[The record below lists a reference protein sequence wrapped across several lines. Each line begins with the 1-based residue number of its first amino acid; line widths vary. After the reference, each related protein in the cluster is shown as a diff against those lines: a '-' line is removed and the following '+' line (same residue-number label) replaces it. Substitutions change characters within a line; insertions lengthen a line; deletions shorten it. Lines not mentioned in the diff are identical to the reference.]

1 MAHLVWVDLKSG
13 DMIMQKF
20 FTIILLALFFW
31 NCSKKND
38 DTLKGKY
45 SDEQAKLV
53 SELTSG
59 VINPSDKITI
69 RFTTPRAEAENIN
82 QNIEP
87 SAFHFEPEI
96 KGKSF
101 WQDKQ
106 TLVFQP
112 ATPLTQRQRYS
123 GYVDLKQA
131 LFAEKNLEAERIDF
145 EFVAAGREIIL
156 HNSEFKLEKEN
167 DPALVRLSGE
177 IKFNQNVSLDELKKS
192 VTVVS
197 KDGGELNLSWQA
209 TDSLNFKYSS
219 ELIKRDTRSH
229 IFEIR
234 ISKKELDISN
244 DWFDELELPSIKEMA
259 ATAITPVL
267 RGEEYALKIEF
278 SDELN
283 GSKNYNGFVTTK
295 PALNLKTAANGKAL
309 YIEGAFQAGLDYEI
323 TVLSGVSGKWGN
335 LLNQAFQSNLKLPDF
350 KPQMSFLQ
358 TGSILPS
365 ANKNTIRFKTVNV
378 KNVKVVLKK
387 VYENNI
393 GYFLQESTLD
403 GSKSRSEPYWNI
415 SRVGVEVYNKQLNL
429 TNQKN
434 SWLTTELDLDNLF
447 KKDSRGLYILELN
460 FEQNDMIYNPEDYSA
475 DDYYNNPAEWGYL
488 YQYGTRVKPLLISD
502 LALTAKS
509 TSEGIIIFANDILTT
524 KPLAGTKVNLISYQN
539 QLLESGVTDSDGK
552 FQFKTADGFY
562 VEGEYKNQK
571 SLLKFNDNR
580 WNESLFDVG
589 GVKVEQGGLKSF
601 IFSERGVYRPGDEI
615 NLSIILRNKSGSFP
629 DRNPVLLC
637 FYNPRGQLV
646 SKTVN
651 NLGKDGFYSFKLKT
665 KPEDLT
671 GDWRADFEAGGAL
684 FSQNVKV
691 ETVVPYK
698 LKVAVTASEKNLT
711 PATSQ
716 LNLSVKSQYLF
727 GLPSADHECMVSA
740 TLFGVEKKFSR
751 FKNYL
756 FNHEGERFEA
766 VSADLY
772 NGRLNSAGESYFSW
786 ELPEIKNAPASLSAV
801 ITARVLEKGGRPVIN
816 RLILDYDKFNHYVG
830 IEKLEDTY
838 LKTGTPAPFKVVA
851 VDKKG
856 NPVVGRNLK
865 YRIYRNNYYWWYH
878 YNDQDDFIKNFKTD
892 YETVLVAEGSVV
904 SSYDPVTIEY
914 TPDNYGE
921 LLLEVSDGSQG
932 HTAGIFCRA
941 YAWGSESVSR
951 DAATLRLKSAKPA
964 YEPGENAKI
973 LVNTPKSGSLLVSVE
988 KGGRVLYSKWQTLT
1002 SEQTE
1007 LSIPITAEMVP
1018 NVYISLMAIQPH
1030 EQSTNDRPLRLYGIL
1045 PLTVIKKDARLT
1057 TEMVVKNE
1065 LRPGESF
1072 QITLKTKDKSV
1083 SQFVLAVV
1091 DEGLLDLTAFKTP
1104 DPLKF
1109 FFNKEMLSVLTY
1121 DIFNNIIG
1129 KNFGKIQKRFSIGG
1143 DYAELADRQKNMVK
1157 ANRFKAVS
1165 IFQGPVSTNANGE
1178 AVFKV
1183 TIPDY
1188 IGSVRI
1194 MAVGVSKD
1202 RYIALEKSVPVKA
1215 ELMVQ
1220 TALPRV
1226 LGPGDEIDLPVTV
1239 FGLKDNL
1246 NDTKISIETA
1256 GPVQILGGKEKVVS
1270 FKTKGEKTVNFR
1282 LRAADAIGAATIKVK
1297 ASAQQFKAETS
1308 DQIAVRPSAPYLT
1321 KADDKTVSAGQK
1333 ADFTIPTGG
1342 VIGTTSAKF
1351 MVSKLPILKLES
1363 RLRWLIQYPYGCVEQ
1378 TTSAAFPQIYL
1389 KELFNFPKNETDK
1402 IDQNINAAIRRL
1414 RGFQIRNG
1422 GFSYW
1427 PGAQQADL
1435 WGSNYAGHFLLAAKN
1450 NGYAIP
1456 DDMLNRWI
1464 SFETTQALSHQGS
1477 MLDRCY
1483 RLYLLALAQKPQIG
1497 PMNFIRESAFSTL
1510 DNPSKILLAA
1520 AYKLAGAADVAQ
1532 TIFLSA
1538 KTTVRVYEESN
1549 GTYGSDLRDKAL
1561 MLHCAILLEGTAKAG
1576 SLYKEVLNEL
1586 TSNNWYSTQTTA
1598 FGLMA
1603 SAQFVKKFGKADKL
1617 IKGQLVLANGKS
1629 IEINE
1634 NKDTYSFDLKNNFGQ
1649 AVKFIN
1655 KSGFPLFTSL
1665 VWEGVPLKD
1674 ESPSLQSNL
1683 NLSVNW
1689 LDENGNPL
1697 NIEQLN
1703 QGKVFWCHL
1712 KVTRNTGYE
1721 IPNLAL
1727 VQILPAGWEVEN
1739 TRLSGEEL
1747 PEWARSFNL
1756 NRADYLDIRDDRVMW
1771 FYNSDYDR
1779 RSCDFLIKLNAVTKG
1794 SFYLPPTLVEA
1805 MYKKDHQGRIAG
1817 KEVIVK

>member
-1 MAHLVWVDLKSG
+1 ML
-13 DMIMQKF
+13 
-20 FTIILLALFFW
+20 LLAG
-31 NCSKKND
+31 CSKQGND
-38 DTLKGKY
+38 EFSGKY
-45 SDEQAKLV
+45 SEEQAKLV
-53 SELTSG
+53 SALTSG
-59 VINPSDKITI
+59 VINPADKISI
-69 RFTTPRAEAENIN
+69 RFTTPRAEAANLNKDLEHTV
-82 QNIEP
+82 
-87 SAFHFEPEI
+87 FHFDPAI
-96 KGKSF
+96 KGRTF
-101 WQDKQ
+101 WQDNQ

-112 ATPLTQRQRYS
+112 SELLTPRQRYN
-123 GYVDLKQA
+123 GFVDLKTA
-131 LFAEKNLEAERIDF
+131 LFAEKGLEAERIDF
-145 EFVAAGREIIL
+145 EFIAAGREIIQL
-156 HNSEFKLEKEN
+156 TSEFKLEN
-167 DPALVRLSGE
+167 DDDPSLVRLAGE
-177 IKFNQNVSLDELKKS
+177 IKFNQNVSLDELKKATS
-192 VTVVS
+192 VYN
-197 KDGGELNLSWQA
+197 KDGGNLDLIWQS
-209 TDSLNFKYSS
+209 TDSLNFKFSS
-219 ELIKRDTRSH
+219 DLIKRDSRSH
-229 IFEIR
+229 IFNFT

-244 DWFDELELPSIKEMA
+244 DWFDELELPSIKELA
-259 ATAITPVL
+259 VSAITPVL
-267 RGEEYALKIEF
+267 RGEGYALKIEF
-278 SDELN
+278 SDDLN
-283 GSKNYNGFVTTK
+283 RTKNYNGFVTTK
-295 PALNLKTAANGKAL
+295 PALNLKTAVNGKSL
-309 YIEGAFQAGLDYEI
+309 FIEGAFQAGQNYAI
-323 TVLSGVSGKWGN
+323 TVLSGICGKWGN
-335 LLNQAFQSNLKLPDF
+335 QLHNGYQTELKLPDF

-378 KNVKVVLKK
+378 KNVRVILKK
-387 VYENNI
+387 VYENNL

-403 GSKSRSEPYWNI
+403 GSKSRSESYWNI
-415 SRVGVEVYNKQLNL
+415 GRVGVEAYNKQLNL

-434 SWLTTELDLDNLF
+434 NWLTTELDLDKLF
-447 KKDSRGLYILELN
+447 KKDSRGLYILELS
-460 FEQNDMIYNPEDYSA
+460 FEQNDMIFNPEDYNA
-475 DDYYNNPAEWGYL
+475 EDYYNNPAEWGYL
-488 YQYGTRVKPLLISD
+488 YQYGTRIKPLIISD

-509 TSEGIIIFANDILTT
+509 TSEGIVVFANDILST

-552 FQFKTADGFY
+552 FRFKTLDAFY

-571 SLLKFNDNR
+571 SILKFNDNR

-601 IFSERGVYRPGDEI
+601 IFTERGVYRPGDEI
-615 NLSIILRNKSGSFP
+615 NLSLILRNKSGSFP
-629 DRNPVLLC
+629 DKNPVSLS

-646 SKTVN
+646 NKMVN

-671 GDWRADFEAGGAL
+671 GDWRADIEAGGAL
-684 FSQNVKV
+684 FSHNVKV

-711 PATSQ
+711 PATEQ
-716 LNLSVKSQYLF
+716 INLAVSSKYLF
-727 GLPSADHECMVSA
+727 GLPSADHECSVTA
-740 TLFGVEKKFSR
+740 NLFGVEKKFKR

-766 VSADLY
+766 VSAELF
-772 NGRLNSAGESYFSW
+772 NGRLNNAGQADFSW
-786 ELPEIKNAPASLSAV
+786 QLPEIKNAPASLSAV

-816 RLILDYDKFNHYVG
+816 RLVLDYDKFNYYVG

-838 LKTGTPAPFKVVA
+838 LKTGSPAPFKVVL

-892 YETVLVAEGSVV
+892 YETVLVSEGSIV
-904 SSYDPVTIEY
+904 SSYDPVKINY

-921 LLLEVSDGSQG
+921 LLLEVTDGSQG

-951 DAATLRLKSAKPA
+951 DAATLRLKSAKTT
-964 YEPGENAKI
+964 YQPGENAKI
-973 LVNTPKSGSLLVSVE
+973 LVNTPKTGSLLVSVE
-988 KGGRVLYSKWQTLT
+988 KGGRVLYSKWETLK

-1007 LSIPITAEMVP
+1007 LTIPVTAEMVP

-1030 EQSTNDRPLRLYGIL
+1030 DQSINDRPLRLYGIL
-1045 PLTVIKKDARLT
+1045 PLTVIKKDARLNS
-1057 TEMVVKNE
+1057 EMIVKND
-1065 LRPGESF
+1065 LRPGETF
-1072 QITLKTKDKSV
+1072 QVNVKTKDKAV

-1091 DEGLLDLTAFKTP
+1091 DEGLLDLTVFKTP
-1104 DPLKF
+1104 DPLKY

-1165 IFQGPVSTNANGE
+1165 IFQGPVATNANGE

-1183 TIPDY
+1183 TIPEY

-1194 MAVGVSKD
+1194 MAIGVSKD
-1202 RYIALEKSVPVKA
+1202 RYISLEKTVPVKA

-1220 TALPRV
+1220 TELPRV

-1239 FGLKDNL
+1239 FGMQDNL
-1246 NDTKISIETA
+1246 NETKISIETK

-1270 FKTKGEKTVNFR
+1270 FNTKGEKTVNFR
-1282 LRAADAIGAATIKVK
+1282 LQANEAIGVANIKVK
-1297 ASAQQFKAETS
+1297 AVAKTFKAETT
-1308 DQIAVRPSAPYLT
+1308 DEIAIRPSAPYLT
-1321 KADDKTVSAGQK
+1321 KTEDKTVSAGQN
-1333 ADFTIPTGG
+1333 AEFSIPSGG

-1351 MVSKLPILKLES
+1351 LVSKLPILKLES
-1363 RLRWLIQYPYGCVEQ
+1363 RLRWLIRYPYGCVEQ

-1389 KELFNFPKNETDK
+1389 KDLFNFQKNEANK

-1435 WGSNYAGHFLLAAKN
+1435 WGSNYAGHFLLEAKN
-1450 NGYAIP
+1450 NGYAVP
-1456 DDMLNRWI
+1456 EDLLTRWI
-1464 SFETTQALSHQGS
+1464 NFETVQALSHQGS

-1483 RLYLLALAQKPQIG
+1483 RLYLLALAGKPQIG

-1520 AYKLAGAADVAQ
+1520 AYKLAGAADVAK

-1538 KTTVRVYEESN
+1538 KTTVKTYEESN

-1561 MLHCAILLEGTAKAG
+1561 MLHCSILLEGTAKA
-1576 SLYKEVLNEL
+1576 SALYKDVLNEL
-1586 TSNNWYSTQTTA
+1586 SSNNWYSTQTTA
-1598 FGLMA
+1598 FGLLA
-1603 SAQFVKKFGKADKL
+1603 SAQFVKKFGKADKV
-1617 IKGQLVLANGKS
+1617 IKGQLVLANGKT
-1629 IEINE
+1629 IKINE
-1634 NKDTYSFDLKNNFGQ
+1634 TKETFTYELNNSFGQ
-1649 AVKFIN
+1649 PVKFIN
-1655 KSGFPLFTSL
+1655 NSGFPLFSSVT
-1665 VWEGVPLKD
+1665 WDGVPLKD
-1674 ESPSLQSNL
+1674 ASPSIQNNL
-1683 NLSVNW
+1683 GLAVNW
-1689 LDENGNPL
+1689 LDENGNAI
-1697 NIEQLN
+1697 NIKQLN

-1712 KVTRNTGYE
+1712 RVTRTTGYE

-1747 PEWARSFNL
+1747 PEWARSLNL

-1794 SFYLPPTLVEA
+1794 SYFLPPSLVEA
-1805 MYKKDHQGRIAG
+1805 MYKKDHQARIAG
-1817 KEVIVK
+1817 REVKVK